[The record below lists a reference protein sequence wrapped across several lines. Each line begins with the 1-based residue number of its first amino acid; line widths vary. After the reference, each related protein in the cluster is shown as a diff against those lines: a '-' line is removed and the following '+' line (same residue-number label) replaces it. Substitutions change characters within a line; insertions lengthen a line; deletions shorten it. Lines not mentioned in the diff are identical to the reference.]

1 MKNARTLAALAV
13 LALALTGCGGVQEAT
28 TAEQTSET
36 TTSATPS
43 AQPTSEETPL
53 NLEETLLD
61 RTTGETAAVVA
72 ITSTKEVQCAGE
84 TMRSITFD
92 ISAPEGSLIAPNYN
106 IAGWTAYNGETTVPA
121 SGATDAAISCTPE
134 QFHSVLINPG
144 ETAKGIEVV
153 LDTEGADSVG
163 IQLAGSVQELTIGL

>member
-1 MKNARTLAALAV
+1 MKKAHTLTACALL
-13 LALALTGCGGVQEAT
+13 LAALTGCGGTQENT
-28 TAEQTSET
+28 TSQPSET

-43 AQPTSEETPL
+43 AQPTSAETPL

-61 RTTGETAAVVA
+61 RTTGETAAVVT

-84 TMRSITFD
+84 TMRSLTFN
-92 ISAPEGSLIAPNYN
+92 ISAPEGSLVAPNYN
-106 IAGWTAYNGETTVPA
+106 IAGWTAYNGETVVPA

-134 QFHSVLINPG
+134 QFHSVLVNPG
-144 ETAKGIEVV
+144 ETAEGIEVV

-163 IQLAGSVQELTIGL
+163 IQLAGPVQELTIGL